1 MKHLHFM
8 GIAGIGMSGLVRW
21 AHADG
26 FTVSGCDRSDNA
38 AMQALEAL
46 GIHTYVGHDASHLTP
61 AGLPP
66 VDTLVC
72 SMAVPNDH
80 PEIVA
85 AKALGVQVRYRID
98 LLADLLASRR
108 AIAITGTHGKSTT
121 TGMVSQVFL
130 GSGVDVSALVGGHS
144 PYLQARNCE
153 RGAAHEGLA
162 SNVYYGQDDVFIA
175 EIDESDPGFA
185 QVASELAVVTNLED
199 DHIAGDF
206 DERRNY
212 HASLADLEA
221 AVRAFTQKAKC
232 SLYCADW
239 PELAAYIDSNGHTFS
254 YGFAEGADYRAQEVV
269 LEPTS
274 SRFVLTY
281 PTTNGTKN
289 GTKNDIGND
298 TKNNTEKSIERLP
311 VQLAVPGKHN
321 VQNAVAALAAAHI
334 FGVDMRQAAA
344 ALAGFVGVGRRWQRL
359 GSHRGALII
368 DDYAHHPTEV
378 RVTLEAAKRT
388 GKRVRAVLQPHRW
401 VRTARHWRAL
411 ADAACL
417 ADEVLVLDIYAAGET
432 PIAGVSSEAIAERV
446 HAAGV
451 RARYYD
457 AAAAECYLAQSL
469 ASNDLIITLGAG
481 DVWKV
486 GRNLLAA
493 CGGDDGSA

>member
-8 GIAGIGMSGLVRW
+8 GIAGIGMSGLARW

-26 FTVSGCDRSDNA
+26 FVVSGCDRSDSA
-38 AMQALEAL
+38 TLQALEAL
-46 GIHTYVGHDASHLTP
+46 GMHTYVGHDASHLTP
-61 AGLPP
+61 TDLPP

-85 AKALGVQVRYRID
+85 ARSQGVQVRYRID

-130 GSGVDVSALVGGHS
+130 GSGVDASALVGGHS

-153 RGAAHEGLA
+153 QGAAHEGLA
-162 SNVYYGQDDVFIA
+162 SNIYYGQADVFIA

-185 QVASELAVVTNLED
+185 QVASELAIVTNLED

-212 HASLADLEA
+212 HASLADLET
-221 AVRAFTQKAKC
+221 AVRAFTQKAKR

-239 PELAAYIDSNGHTFS
+239 PELAAHIAGNGSRLS
-254 YGFAEGADYRAQEVV
+254 YGFAEGVDYRAQEVV
-269 LEPTS
+269 LEPTT
-274 SRFVLTY
+274 SRFILTY
-281 PTTNGTKN
+281 PTAEGTKH
-289 GTKNDIGND
+289 
-298 TKNNTEKSIERLP
+298 LP

-321 VQNAVAALAAAHI
+321 VQNAVVALAAAHI
-334 FGVDMRQAAA
+334 FGVDMTQAAA
-344 ALAGFVGVGRRWQRL
+344 ALAGFAGVGRRWQRL
-359 GSHRGALII
+359 GSHRGALVI

-411 ADAACL
+411 ADAASL
-417 ADEVLVLDIYAAGET
+417 ADEVLVLDVYAAGET
-432 PIAGVSSEAIAERV
+432 PIAGVSPEAIAERV

-451 RARYYD
+451 SARYYD
-457 AAAAECYLAQSL
+457 AAAAERYLAQSL
-469 ASNDLIITLGAG
+469 TDNDLIITLGAG

-486 GRNLLAA
+486 GRNLLSA

>member
-8 GIAGIGMSGLVRW
+8 GIAGIGMSGLARW

-85 AKALGVQVRYRID
+85 ARTRGVQVRYRID
-98 LLADLLASRR
+98 SLADLLASRR

-121 TGMVSQVFL
+121 TAMVSQVFL
-130 GSGVDVSALVGGHS
+130 GSGVDASALVGGHS

-153 RGAAHEGLA
+153 QGAAHEGLA
-162 SNVYYGQDDVFIA
+162 SNIYYGQDDVFIA

-185 QVASELAVVTNLED
+185 QVASELALVTNLED

-239 PELAAYIDSNGHTFS
+239 PELAAHIDGHGDRFS
-254 YGFAEGADYRAQEVV
+254 YGFAAGADYQAQEVV

-281 PTTNGTKN
+281 PTTNGTNNSTNN
-289 GTKNDIGND
+289 GT
-298 TKNNTEKSIERLP
+298 NNGTGQLP
-311 VQLAVPGKHN
+311 VQLTVPGKHN

-334 FGVDMRQAAA
+334 FGVDMSQAVV
-344 ALAGFVGVGRRWQRL
+344 ALAGFAGVGRRWQRL

-451 RARYYD
+451 SARYYD
-457 AAAAECYLAQSL
+457 AAAAERYLAQSL
-469 ASNDLIITLGAG
+469 ADNDLIITLGAG

-486 GRNLLAA
+486 GRNLLTA